1 MGTLTHLAI
10 LAIIAI
16 TQVCVGAVPARE
28 KAIGIFNIVKFPN
41 DLCIS
46 DSTTQNG
53 TCYTSEE
60 CSSRNGVASGS
71 CADGYGVCCLISIAC
86 GGSSSENCTYVSTT
100 VSPAVAGSSC
110 SYTICPRS
118 TDVTRIR
125 FDLSTFTLAQP
136 GVGSDLDGTPG
147 GAIQTEKASMGRCV
161 QDAFTVTGTMGPYPT
176 ICGTNTGQHMIVDT
190 DGSTCV
196 SATFSFGGGT
206 TTRSYNIHVTQYAS
220 SNEMGGPSGCLQFF
234 TGDTGT
240 VQSFNYLGTTGARA
254 DNAGQHLQSQDY
266 SACIRQ
272 NAAKCAICWSPTTT
286 GNVNAIRGSFGL
298 SASAAAALSQGDA
311 GYTNCDTDFVT
322 ILGGTPA
329 ADAAAG
335 LTAQTGNVVVGTDRF
350 CGRFFGAT
358 AAVTDTSVCSRV
370 TPFKLSFTS
379 NAEEEATADGQDMA
393 HLNEVADGAAAMTT
407 APFGTMGFSLGFAQL
422 GCA

>member
-1 MGTLTHLAI
+1 MTADVDGTGTD
-10 LAIIAI
+10 
-16 TQVCVGAVPARE
+16 TQ
-28 KAIGIFNIVKFPN
+28 
-41 DLCIS
+41 
-46 DSTTQNG
+46 T
-53 TCYTSEE
+53 
-60 CSSRNGVASGS
+60 
-71 CADGYGVCCLISIAC
+71 ADGNQI
-86 GGSSSENCTYVSTT
+86 
-100 VSPAVAGSSC
+100 
-110 SYTICPRS
+110 
-118 TDVTRIR
+118 
-125 FDLSTFTLAQP
+125 
-136 GVGSDLDGTPG
+136 
-147 GAIQTEKASMGRCV
+147 GRCI
-161 QDAFTVTGTMGPYPT
+161 QDSFTVTGAPT
-176 ICGTNTGQHMIVDT
+176 ICGLNTGQHMIVDT
-190 DGSTCV
+190 DGSTCIDAAFV
-196 SATFSFGGGT
+196 YTGT
-206 TTRSYNIHVTQYAS
+206 STRSYNIHVTQYAS
-220 SNEMGGPSGCLQFF
+220 TNEMGGPPGCLQFF

-393 HLNEVADGAAAMTT
+393 NVNEVADGAAAMTT